1 MDKKGRTRP
10 EGYKHEIEEREASV
24 VLRIFQTYVNGQSIT
39 GIVKMLNEEG
49 VRGRQNVKKNWG
61 STTVGRILS
70 NEKYM
75 GKWVWN
81 KSESRRDPK
90 TGRRRQFPKPESEWI
105 VTQDESLRI
114 VPQELRDATQRKRQ
128 AVKKT
133 WPSKKGERGFGKA
146 QGSCQTHYPTQPAG
160 GCNDLRVLRQQ
171 HQPSKR

>member
-10 EGYKHEIEEREASV
+10 EGYKHEIEEREESV

-39 GIVKMLNEEG
+39 GIVKMLNEVS

-114 VPQELRDATQRKRQ
+114 VPQELRDAT
-128 AVKKT
+128 
-133 WPSKKGERGFGKA
+133 
-146 QGSCQTHYPTQPAG
+146 
-160 GCNDLRVLRQQ
+160 
-171 HQPSKR
+171 